1 MSSTLSDVE
10 LDAITRIDFLTF
22 IERTFY
28 ELFPQATF
36 SESPHLA
43 VMAAKLRSCLS
54 GGCKRLIINL
64 PPRSLKSIAVSVAFP
79 AWVLGHDPTKQI
91 ICASYGQD
99 LADKHARD
107 NRTVMTRPY
116 YQRLFPFTRLSPEKN
131 SVNDFMTTNQDF
143 RMATSVGGVLTGR
156 GSDLIVIDDPLK
168 PDDALS
174 ETRRSAVN
182 DWYDNTLLSR
192 LNNKEDGIIIIV
204 MQRLH

>member
-1 MSSTLSDVE
+1 VSSTLSDVE

-28 ELFPQATF
+28 ELFPQAKL

-43 VMAAKLRSCLS
+43 VMAAKLRLCLS
-54 GGCKRLIINL
+54 GECKRLIINL
-64 PPRSLKSIAVSVAFP
+64 PPCSLKSIAVSVAFP

-131 SVNDFMTTNQDF
+131 SVNDFMTTNQGF
-143 RMATSVGGVLTGR
+143 RMATSMGGVLTGR
-156 GSDLIVIDDPLK
+156 GADYHRD
-168 PDDALS
+168 
-174 ETRRSAVN
+174 
-182 DWYDNTLLSR
+182 
-192 LNNKEDGIIIIV
+192 
-204 MQRLH
+204 